1 MSASQSV
8 RIVVLALLLA
18 GAGGVARADFG
29 AGEIQARLVDGA
41 LELSGALELALTPK
55 VEEALG
61 KGIPLDFVIG
71 VRLNRARPW
80 LWDERLG
87 EWTLKRRIRFHAL
100 SGQYLVTTLEPTSET
115 SESYTSLSEALRQL
129 GTLAALRLRLAD
141 PPPAHEDYA
150 VRLRV
155 HLDLEALPTP
165 LQPVA
170 YTSPAWH
177 LNSGWSTWQVAH

>member
-1 MSASQSV
+1 MS
-8 RIVVLALLLA
+8 LLCA
-18 GAGGVARADFG
+18 GAVAPVQAEFGVS
-29 AGEIQARLVDGA
+29 EVQARLVDGA

-55 VEEALG
+55 VEEALA

-71 VRLNRARPW
+71 VRLDRVRPW
-80 LWDERLG
+80 WWDERTG

-100 SGQYLVTTLEPTSET
+100 SGQYLVNTLDATPET
-115 SESYTSLSEALRQL
+115 SESYTSLTEALRQL

-141 PPPAHEDYA
+141 APRAQEHYA
-150 VRLRV
+150 VQLRV

-170 YTSPAWH
+170 YTSLAWH
-177 LNSGWSTWQVAH
+177 LNSGWSKWEVAH